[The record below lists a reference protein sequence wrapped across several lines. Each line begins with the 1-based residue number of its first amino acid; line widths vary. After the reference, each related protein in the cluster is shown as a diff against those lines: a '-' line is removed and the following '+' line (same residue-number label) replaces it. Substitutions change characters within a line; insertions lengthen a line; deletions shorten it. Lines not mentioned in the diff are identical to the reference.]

1 MSTIKKPHAERPS
14 LHVGAWVIKIKKV
27 SSSKGSEIS
36 HTCRSTFPPPNQK
49 SFSSQDSM
57 EGKLES
63 MYLNICLDISSL
75 ANLVCRNRL
84 GCLGYKY
91 ITPSIVKGL
100 SHNQSTNSTF
110 FLQFTSLSAA
120 SLFSFLCEVFQ
131 FDQGRITFE
140 RLDLLVS
147 FHLPN
152 KSKL

>member
-1 MSTIKKPHAERPS
+1 MHAWGGKIRRYEHNKETKCKEARAS
-14 LHVGAWVIKIKKV
+14 HGCARVIKIKKA

-36 HTCRSTFPPPNQK
+36 HACRSTFPPPNQK

-57 EGKLES
+57 EAKLES

-120 SLFSFLCEVFQ
+120 SLFFSVSSFELIK
-131 FDQGRITFE
+131 DASHSSRM
-140 RLDLLVS
+140 
-147 FHLPN
+147 
-152 KSKL
+152 